1 MLTWPTLLLV
11 GSAQRDNGKTRFAC
25 DVIRR
30 VSRRTPVLGL
40 KVTVIRGVESACPR
54 GGAGCGVCG
63 QVRQGYE
70 LSREHLADDR
80 KDTRRMVAAG
90 ASEVWWLRVRED
102 AVEEGIQALW
112 REVDVT
118 RPAVGESN
126 SLRRAL
132 VPGLFVMIQDPGR
145 RGWKETAK
153 EVAGLADLR
162 VSTDGERHH
171 PDPGVVDFV
180 DGTWKGGVSVWRGP
194 AGVDPASAF
203 PTLPGMEGGSGHAVS
218 AG

>member
-25 DVIRR
+25 EVIRR

-63 QVRQGYE
+63 QVRLGYE
-70 LSREHLADDR
+70 LCREHQADDL

-118 RPAVGESN
+118 RPVVGESN

-132 VPGLFVMIQDPGR
+132 VPGLFVMIHDEGR
-145 RGWKETAK
+145 QGWKGTAR
-153 EVAGLADLR
+153 EVAALADLR

-171 PDPGVVDFV
+171 PGPGAVDFV
-180 DGTWKGGVSVWRGP
+180 DGAWQAGVSGWRGCSG
-194 AGVDPASAF
+194 ADPALRVSA
-203 PTLPGMEGGSGHAVS
+203 LPGSEAGIRQAVS